1 MKPAFNLVTIECHLS
16 KRMRRANREAKC
28 LYVPP
33 MGQFILFY
41 KQERVIC
48 LN

>member
-1 MKPAFNLVTIECHLS
+1 MKPVFNYCTIEVPLS
-16 KRMRRANREAKC
+16 KRMRKANREAKA

-33 MGQFILFY
+33 MGQFILFF
-41 KQERVIC
+41 KRERIIV